1 MALDATSLY
10 PLRTD
15 PVYRHYIWGGTR
27 LAALLGKPLGAEG
40 TLAEAWEV
48 ADEARVANGP
58 LAGQTLRAVDE
69 RSGGAVSGDAP
80 HYPNAQLPLLIKLSH
95 AAQDLS
101 VQIHPT
107 DAQALRDEPER
118 GYPGKA
124 EMYVILDAEPGAG
137 VYWGLRD
144 GVTRDQLAAAAR
156 ASHGVA
162 NLINF
167 VPVRAGDSMYS
178 PAGVVHA
185 IGKGIVYCEVQQNS
199 DITYR
204 IYDWGRVDAQG
215 KSRPLHLEQAL
226 AVMGETRRDTPLIR
240 PLPLSLEGGTRTIL
254 CVCPHFA
261 VERLDLAGAATLRR
275 ARPSMRAIVVL
286 DGTLALRS
294 PEADDVVCT
303 RGQSAV
309 IPAALREAEAVA
321 QGHARLVLAY
331 LPDMQADIVRP
342 LRAAGYT
349 DTKIAQLGD
358 VTFS

>member
-1 MALDATSLY
+1 MARDQTSLY
-10 PLRTD
+10 PLRTE
-15 PVYRHYIWGGTR
+15 PVYRHYIWGGTK
-27 LAALLGKPLGAEG
+27 LGSLLGKPLGPDG
-40 TLAEAWEV
+40 SLAESWEV

-58 LAGQTLRAVDE
+58 LAGETLREVDE
-69 RSGGAVSGDAP
+69 RSGGAISGDAP
-80 HYPNAQLPLLIKLSH
+80 HYPQAQLPLLIKLSH

-144 GVTRDQLAAAAR
+144 GVTRAQLAAAAR
-156 ASHGVA
+156 AARGVE
-162 NLINF
+162 NLINV
-167 VPVRAGDSMYS
+167 VPVHTGDIMYS

-215 KSRPLHLEQAL
+215 KPRPLHLEQAL
-226 AVMGETRRDTPLIR
+226 AVMGEARRDTPLIR
-240 PLPLSLEGGTRTIL
+240 PLALPAEDGGRTVL

-261 VERLDLAGAATLRR
+261 VELLELEGSANLRR
-275 ARPSMRAIVVL
+275 VRPAMRAVVVL
-286 DGTLALRS
+286 EGTVALRS
-294 PEADDVVCT
+294 PGAEDVICT

-309 IPAALREAEAVA
+309 LPAALRGAEAVA
-321 QGHARLVLAY
+321 QGTARLVLAY
-331 LPDMQADIVRP
+331 LPDMQADIVQP

-349 DTKIAQLGD
+349 EGEIAQLGD
-358 VTFS
+358 VSFA